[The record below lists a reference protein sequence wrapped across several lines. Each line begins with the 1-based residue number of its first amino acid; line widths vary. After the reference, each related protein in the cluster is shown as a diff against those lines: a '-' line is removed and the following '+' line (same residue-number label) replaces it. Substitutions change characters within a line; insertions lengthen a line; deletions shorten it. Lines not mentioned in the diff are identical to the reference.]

1 MNLQHP
7 SDISFESQA
16 ETQSSAE
23 LFHSIRSL
31 IPEGQE
37 LAVIKPDMTVAEAIQ
52 LMQSRNFSQLPVAA
66 GQAVLGVFSFRSL
79 AVKLLE
85 MGKISE
91 HFGDLPVDEFM
102 EQFQFVPL
110 SDNWESI
117 VDHLDNDDGVLVG
130 HRDQLEGILT
140 PMDVLIYLRDIANPF
155 VLLAEIELSL
165 RRIIRA
171 CVSGDELQ
179 TCVRQCL
186 AGKYPPDE
194 MPMGLSQM
202 TFNDSVQ
209 IIGDGRNWPHFE
221 IVFGKGEWQRKRT
234 VERLKD
240 VRDLR
245 NDVFHF
251 KRKLLPED
259 IDQLTKRR
267 EWLQIKTRAFEAKK
281 QEEANVGIGVDEQT
295 SVAASSSLIAQQ
307 EGMQGEPLAKRH
319 ILRREF
325 WAQLLEQANQKTLL
339 HSRISPSTQN
349 WLNTGAGKGG
359 LMLQYRIRFSDAEV
373 GLRIRRSD
381 AVESKRIFDALQ
393 ANREGIEQAFGDSL
407 EWLRQDN
414 IKASRIRYVI
424 SGGGLL
430 DRDHWPEIQRRMV
443 DAMVRLERAL
453 KPEIRRLK

>member
-1 MNLQHP
+1 MNGGTSLLESFGLQA
-7 SDISFESQA
+7 ESQ
-16 ETQSSAE
+16 SLAE
-23 LFHSIRSL
+23 LFHLVSSL
-31 IPEGQE
+31 IPEGQDLVVASPE
-37 LAVIKPDMTVAEAIQ
+37 MTVAEAIR
-52 LMQSRNFSQLPVAA
+52 LMQNRDFSQLPVVA

-102 EQFQFVPL
+102 EEFRFVHL

-130 HRDQLEGILT
+130 HREQLEGILT
-140 PMDVLIYLRDIANPF
+140 PMDVLTYLRDIANPF

-171 CVSGDELQ
+171 CVRGDELQ

-186 AGKYPPDE
+186 AGKYPTEE
-194 MPMGLSQM
+194 MPTGLSQM

-234 VERLKD
+234 VERLKA

-259 IDQLTKRR
+259 IGQLTRHR
-267 EWLQIKTRAFEAKK
+267 DWLQTKTRAFEAKK
-281 QEEANVGIGVDEQT
+281 QEEAQVRIGVDERT
-295 SVAASSSLIAQQ
+295 SVATGSSLIARQ
-307 EGMQGEPLAKRH
+307 EGTQGGPLAKRH

-359 LMLQYRIRFSDAEV
+359 LALQYRIRVSDAEV
-373 GLRIRRSD
+373 GLRIRRGD
-381 AVESKRIFDALQ
+381 VAESKRIFDALQ
-393 ANREGIEQAFGDSL
+393 ANREEIEQAFGDSL

-414 IKASRIRYVI
+414 IKASWIRYVI
-424 SGGGLL
+424 SDGGLL
-430 DRDHWPEIQRRMV
+430 DREDWAEIQRRMV
-443 DAMVRLERAL
+443 DAMIRLERAL